1 MKSLARI
8 LSFVLLCVAIVAG
21 TFDSIRSVATSSVD
35 MTSTIAAWKD
45 IYPSSLT
52 MAEGAVTHYIHP
64 DAWGWLVA
72 WLNSLPAFALFLD
85 LALLFWMVG
94 YRKPQIRSRFG

>member
-35 MTSTIAAWKD
+35 MTSTIDAWKD

-52 MAEGAVTHYIHP
+52 MAEGTVTHYIHP

-72 WLNSLPAFALFLD
+72 WLNSLPAFALFLA